1 MSISPDSRTNNPGA
15 GIHDNHWCEH
25 PGCTKWGCYGFAR
38 SKADKPTWH
47 CSEHYPHKPFNRD
60 S

>member
-1 MSISPDSRTNNPGA
+1 MSISPDSRTSNPGI

-25 PGCTKWGCYGFAR
+25 PGCKQWGCYGFSR
-38 SKADKPTWH
+38 SKADKPIWH

-60 S
+60 